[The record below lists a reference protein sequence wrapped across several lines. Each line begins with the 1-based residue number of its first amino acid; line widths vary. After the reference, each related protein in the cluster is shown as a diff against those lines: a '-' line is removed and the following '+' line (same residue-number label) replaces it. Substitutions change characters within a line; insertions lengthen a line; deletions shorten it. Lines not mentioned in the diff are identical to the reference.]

1 MLKYGVVPTIL
12 IFIVVCCDDKEL
24 ARLQIGVKRRIDRCE
39 MRSRKGD
46 TLNVHYVGMLE
57 NGSEFDNS
65 RSRNRPFIF
74 TLGMGQVIK
83 GWDQGLLNMC
93 EGEQR
98 RLSIPPDLAYGSS
111 GAPPKIPPN
120 ASLKFDVELVKI
132 EREEDL

>member
-1 MLKYGVVPTIL
+1 MLKSNVISILLILVV
-12 IFIVVCCDDKEL
+12 VYCDDREL
-24 ARLQIGVKRRIDRCE
+24 ARLQIGVKKRIDNCE

-57 NGSEFDNS
+57 DGTEFDNS
-65 RSRNRPFIF
+65 RSRNKPFIF

-98 RLSIPPDLAYGSS
+98 RLAIPSDLAYGSPGS
-111 GAPPKIPPN
+111 PPKIPR
-120 ASLKFDVELVKI
+120 SLKFDIELLKI
-132 EREEDL
+132 EREGDL